1 MTHAAPAPTAL
12 AFSALAF
19 AAGLCGPARAEP
31 GADVRA
37 AYAVDPAGRVLPSQM
52 ITPSQEI
59 MPNGQADGERA
70 VAPTPRPRPAANPCA
85 HQRLPAE
92 TVRAL
97 VLRIAAEEQV
107 DPRLAEA
114 IAEAESDFGRHMLSP
129 AGAKGIL
136 QLMPETGAAYG
147 ARDRCD
153 PEANVRAGLRYLRDL
168 LAEFEHPVLA
178 LAAYNAGPNRIYQ
191 HRGVPLFPET
201 VRYVARVLNH
211 WQDFDRTLPARR
223 PSGTERLRSDRPS
236 APALPAPA
244 QQARAEAAWVDGHVI
259 HFD

>member
-1 MTHAAPAPTAL
+1 MTRAAPAPTAL
-12 AFSALAF
+12 ALSTLAF
-19 AAGLCGPARAEP
+19 VAGFCGPAQAEL
-31 GADVRA
+31 GADVRT
-37 AYAVDPAGRVLPSQM
+37 AYAVDPAGRVLPSL
-52 ITPSQEI
+52 EI

-70 VAPTPRPRPAANPCA
+70 GAPASRPRPAANPCA
-85 HQRLPAE
+85 DQRLPAE
-92 TVRAL
+92 AVRAL

-114 IAEAESDFGRHMLSP
+114 IAKAESDFGRHMLSP

-201 VRYVARVLNH
+201 VRYVARVSQPLAGLRPH
-211 WQDFDRTLPARR
+211 HAGAATQRRRALARR
-223 PSGTERLRSDRPS
+223 PAARAYPPR
-236 APALPAPA
+236 AA
-244 QQARAEAAWVDGHVI
+244 QQAQAEASWVDGHVI

>member
-1 MTHAAPAPTAL
+1 MPRHGPALSIAAL
-12 AFSALAF
+12 L
-19 AAGLCGPARAEP
+19 AGLAGEARAEP
-31 GADVRA
+31 GAGVMT
-37 AYAVDPAGRVLPSQM
+37 AYAVDPAGRVVPEQRS
-52 ITPSQEI
+52 
-59 MPNGQADGERA
+59 
-70 VAPTPRPRPAANPCA
+70 TPRGQGDGGSTAPSARLASPCA
-85 HQRLPAE
+85 QQRLSVEA
-92 TVRAL
+92 VRAL
-97 VLRIAAEEQV
+97 VIRVAREEQV

-114 IAEAESDFGRHMLSP
+114 IAKAESDFGRQMLSP

-178 LAAYNAGPNRIYQ
+178 LAAYNAGPARIYQ

-223 PSGTERLRSDRPS
+223 PNGVERSRSDRP
-236 APALPAPA
+236 APPPLHAPA